1 MIDTKLQN
9 YIDYEV
15 KPVIKIKN
23 SYGYRIILKYADG
36 TERVRQK
43 SGFVSVKEATQDRD
57 STVGKLFGGTYCVYE
72 NIKVSEFMEFWLE
85 NDIKTRVRSYETY
98 YNFKGI
104 VKNHINPYLG
114 NKKIDLVSKSDVQ
127 SLYNAVAGEYKS
139 VARVVK
145 TVINIA
151 MKYAVSMKIIAVNPA
166 EGVSFR
172 RSSGNHSYNV
182 RNIDSKRTLSYEQI
196 ITLIEN
202 SKDTPIYIQVL
213 LNVLMGLRRSEII
226 AVKYSDIDYVNR
238 TLRVERQL
246 GKSIS
251 LEDGELAPKTRTK
264 QEVPLKTASSQRE
277 VPIPDYVFEAIM
289 EERVK
294 YQRNKSRRSKGFQ
307 DLDYICC
314 STYGRPRS
322 KNFHWKHY
330 KELLKDSNLPDI
342 RWHDL
347 RSTFCTLLLKNDFNP
362 KAVSKLMGHS
372 KEIITVDIY
381 GDNREIIAEKI
392 PELEEFIREV
402 APVDGGMWGNDNT
415 DIMPRI
421 EEYV

>member
-36 TERVRQK
+36 TEKVRQK

-72 NIKVSEFMEFWLE
+72 NVKVSEFMEFWLE

-127 SLYNAVAGEYKS
+127 SLYNAVAEKYKS
-139 VARVVK
+139 VARMVK

-226 AVKYSDIDYVNR
+226 AVKYSDI
-238 TLRVERQL
+238 
-246 GKSIS
+246 
-251 LEDGELAPKTRTK
+251 ELAPKTRIK

-330 KELLKDSNLPDI
+330 KKLLKDSNLPDI

-372 KEIITVDIY
+372 KEIITVDVY

>member
-1 MIDTKLQN
+1 MIDARLQN
-9 YIDYEV
+9 YVDYEV

-23 SYGYRIILKYADG
+23 VYGYRIVLKYADG
-36 TERVRQK
+36 SEKVRQK
-43 SGFVSVKEATQDRD
+43 SGFLSIKEATQDRD

-72 NIKVSEFMEFWLE
+72 NVKVADFMKFWLE
-85 NDIKTRVRSYETY
+85 NDIKVRVRSYETY

-104 VKNHINPYLG
+104 VKNHINPHLG
-114 NKKIDLVSKSDVQ
+114 SKKIDLVSKPDVQ
-127 SLYNAVAGEYKS
+127 RLYNAVAEKYKS

-145 TVINIA
+145 TVMNIA

-166 EGVSFR
+166 EGVGLR
-172 RSSGNHSYNV
+172 RNSGGNSYNV
-182 RNIDSKRTLSYEQI
+182 RSIDSKRTLSYEQI

-202 SKDTPIYIQVL
+202 SKNTPIHIQVL

-238 TLRVERQL
+238 ILRVERQL

-251 LEDGELAPKTRTK
+251 LDDEELAPKTITK
-264 QEVPLKTASSQRE
+264 QEIPLKTASSYRE

-289 EERVK
+289 EERGR
-294 YQRNKSRRSKGFQ
+294 YQRNKSRRSKEFQ

-330 KELLKDSNLPDI
+330 KKLLKDCNLPDI

-372 KEIITVDIY
+372 KEIITVDVY

-392 PELEEFIREV
+392 PELEEFIQEV
-402 APVDGGMWGNDNT
+402 VPIGDSIWGNDNT
-415 DIMPRI
+415 DIMPKI
-421 EEYV
+421 EEYF

>member
-1 MIDTKLQN
+1 M
-9 YIDYEV
+9 
-15 KPVIKIKN
+15 
-23 SYGYRIILKYADG
+23 
-36 TERVRQK
+36 
-43 SGFVSVKEATQDRD
+43 
-57 STVGKLFGGTYCVYE
+57 
-72 NIKVSEFMEFWLE
+72 
-85 NDIKTRVRSYETY
+85 
-98 YNFKGI
+98 
-104 VKNHINPYLG
+104 
-114 NKKIDLVSKSDVQ
+114 VSKSDIQ
-127 SLYNAVAGEYKS
+127 SLYNAVAGKYKS

-172 RSSGNHSYNV
+172 RSLGNHSYNV

-238 TLRVERQL
+238 ILRVERQL

-264 QEVPLKTASSQRE
+264 QEVPLKTASSQRK

-289 EERVK
+289 EERIK

-330 KELLKDSNLPDI
+330 KKLLKDSNLPDI

-392 PELEEFIREV
+392 PDRRV
-402 APVDGGMWGNDNT
+402 YTRGST
-415 DIMPRI
+415 S
-421 EEYV
+421 